1 MTPRSRETQFWL
13 AAAGVLL
20 TAIALLVPAH
30 FSGVDLRVLEVVGER
45 GPSLTALAR
54 ERVQAGDIGA
64 AQLLLHAAPDDAVPR
79 VELVV
84 RELETARKGDPVAQ
98 AWGGP
103 ARLLSR
109 NLGNGSAASQAPP
122 VLQPLLRRSA
132 RNALRSA
139 LGGSAEETVTALL
152 RCVVVTNFAQLPSV
166 ATAAGQPVEAA
177 TVLAALLV
185 EEKAVT
191 PALAAAW
198 KGAAV
203 SALTRGESM
212 ALETTLSDLIQL
224 GLRLDWNQLTALLRG
239 IETPN
244 ALHAFAE
251 MMNRHRDRLPV
262 LFAAAL
268 IVQPPDNVAGYLRAD
283 PEKGAADLALASAH
297 GADAVRHLVAL
308 RTPVFHGRFQS
319 NLPFDPVVMPLA
331 AWVAVFPA
339 AMVILK
345 FAALYAGI
353 FLALYGG
360 TTAFSST
367 ETIAPRNALRV
378 FSFTMAAIALA
389 FVALINEPFLLE
401 NRQIE
406 QLAFWELPSRA
417 QLQMIIENEISATME
432 QSALIALGGFF
443 LVQAV
448 LYGFCLMRL
457 AAIRRQP
464 IPDSVKLTLIDN
476 EENLFDAGLYV
487 GLGGT
492 VLSLVFLALGVVKP
506 SLMAAYASTLFGIL
520 FVAIFK
526 IFHLR
531 PFRRRLILGAAQEAY
546 VAAQAE
552 V

>member
-13 AAAGVLL
+13 ASAGMLL
-20 TAIALLVPAH
+20 ALIALLVPAH
-30 FSGVDLRVLEVVGER
+30 ISGVDSRVLQVVGER
-45 GPSLTALAR
+45 GPSLTTLAR
-54 ERVQAGDIGA
+54 ERVQAGDIGS
-64 AQLLLHAAPDDAVPR
+64 AQLLLHAAPDDAIPR
-79 VELVV
+79 AELVA
-84 RELETARKGDPVAQ
+84 RELEAARNADPVSQ

-103 ARLLSR
+103 ARILPR
-109 NLGNGSAASQAPP
+109 TLGNGSATRQALP

-132 RNALRSA
+132 RNAVRTV
-139 LGGSAEETVTALL
+139 LGGSANDTVTALL
-152 RCVVVTNFAQLPSV
+152 RCVVVTNFTQLPSI

-177 TVLAALLV
+177 TLLAALLV
-185 EEKAVT
+185 EENAVN
-191 PALAAAW
+191 PRLAAAW
-198 KGAAV
+198 NGAAN

-224 GLRLDWNQLTALLRG
+224 GLRLDWNQLSMLLRG

-244 ALHAFAE
+244 ALHALAE

-268 IVQPPDNVAGYLRAD
+268 AVQPSDNVAAYLRED

-297 GADAVRHLVAL
+297 GARAMQHLVAL
-308 RTPVFHGRFQS
+308 RAPVFHGRFQAS
-319 NLPFDPVVMPLA
+319 LPLDPVVMPLA

-339 AMVILK
+339 GMVLLK
-345 FAALYAGI
+345 FAALFAGLFLMI
-353 FLALYGG
+353 FGG

-367 ETIAPRNALRV
+367 ETVAPRNALRV
-378 FSFTMAAIALA
+378 FSVITSAIALA

-401 NRQIE
+401 NRQMD
-406 QLAFWELPSRA
+406 QLAFWELPTREK
-417 QLQMIIENEISATME
+417 LQTIIENEITATME
-432 QSALIALGGFF
+432 HTALIALGGFF

-464 IPDSVKLTLIDN
+464 VPDSVKLTLIDN

-487 GLGGT
+487 GLAGT
-492 VLSLVFLALGVVKP
+492 VLSLVFLALGVIKP

-531 PFRRRLILGAAQEAY
+531 PFRRRLILGAAQFD
-546 VAAQAE
+546 V
-552 V
+552 